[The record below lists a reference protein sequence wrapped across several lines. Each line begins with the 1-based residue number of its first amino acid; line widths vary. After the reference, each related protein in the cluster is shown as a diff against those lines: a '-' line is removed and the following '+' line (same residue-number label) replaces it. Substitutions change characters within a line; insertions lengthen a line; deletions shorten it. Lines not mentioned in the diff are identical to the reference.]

1 MEKQELFQEGDITGK
16 VYLTGI
22 TYRRTDP
29 IEYLMVKPGRFK
41 EVDDVHVPWMLPGA
55 KLTTRDLVHVPPVS
69 FHERVNAKVEKVIRA
84 HVMTTIGIDITDI
97 EFLLDPNHRM
107 VRDIPAMAYF
117 ACYASG
123 FPNESFGYHSAWMT
137 HSELVDANVWPQSL
151 REVKALDNIF
161 RERAMYQEIE
171 HELEQLTEQ
180 LQALTEFAQQL
191 APEEPG
197 EQAPADVPSTSS

>member
-1 MEKQELFQEGDITGK
+1 MEQRELFQEGDITGK

-22 TYRRTDP
+22 IYRLTDP
-29 IEYLMVKPGRFK
+29 IEYLVVKPGRFK

-55 KLTTRDLVHVPPVS
+55 KPTTRDLVHVPPVS

-107 VRDIPAMAYF
+107 VRDVPAMAYF
-117 ACYASG
+117 ARYASG

-137 HSELVDANVWPQSL
+137 LGALIDANVLPQSL

-161 RERAMYQEIE
+161 RERSMYQEIE
-171 HELEQLTEQ
+171 RELGQLTEQ
-180 LQALTEFAQQL
+180 LQTLTGFAHQL
-191 APEEPG
+191 APEEP
-197 EQAPADVPSTSS
+197 EERTAADTPSTPS